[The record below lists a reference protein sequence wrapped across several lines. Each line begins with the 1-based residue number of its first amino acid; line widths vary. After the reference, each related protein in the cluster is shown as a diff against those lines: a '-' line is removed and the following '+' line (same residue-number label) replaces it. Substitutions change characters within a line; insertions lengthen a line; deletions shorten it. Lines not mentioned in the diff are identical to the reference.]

1 MVLTGFLLGYVKGAM
16 HSADFMMEKFA
27 PAKVASMTGDDKRDY
42 EKSLGWAH
50 KVLPFLMS
58 QAESSNLNSAVTAFY
73 GAIATCLSVCLMRCC
88 FRQLPWLEMR
98 PVSNN
103 WPQHGNLEQKPTAR
117 SESEG
122 SSSTINPKAGCSHKG
137 PTAHR
142 IVISIPT
149 PPARGCL

>member
-73 GAIATCLSVCLMRCC
+73 GDYRNLPVCLPNALL
-88 FRQLPWLEMR
+88 FSAASLA
-98 PVSNN
+98 
-103 WPQHGNLEQKPTAR
+103 GNAASEQ
-117 SESEG
+117 
-122 SSSTINPKAGCSHKG
+122 
-137 PTAHR
+137 
-142 IVISIPT
+142 
-149 PPARGCL
+149 